1 MWNAILNS
9 MSEFKFVCPACG
21 QDVKCE
27 SWRSNTMME
36 CPLCFQRIIVPR
48 APTDDDVELVI
59 KGSKATRR
67 LVTKPGMDLGTPPA
81 PTLPA
86 KNSPVVGIALV
97 VLLCAAVAG
106 VFVLC
111 EKILRTLNAQNTT
124 AIQTRPVQP
133 VNPAPARN
141 VTPARP
147 VIVAP
152 PPNETNWTLTLS
164 AAVIPDAPAA
174 GHIHGKDFIRQHAYL
189 EGGTLTMR
197 TDNPGSPDLG
207 LSVYLHANRSQDL
220 AGRTVSITSDFT
232 NAPPVRLRWKDDE
245 QQPVTKDF
253 KEGYALRIEFGQL
266 AGKRLPG
273 KFYLAVPD
281 AMKSYVAGTFNA
293 EIRKS
298 KAP

>member
-1 MWNAILNS
+1 M
-9 MSEFKFVCPACG
+9 
-21 QDVKCE
+21 
-27 SWRSNTMME
+27 
-36 CPLCFQRIIVPR
+36 
-48 APTDDDVELVI
+48 ELVI

-81 PTLPA
+81 PTLRA
-86 KNSPVVGIALV
+86 KNSPVTGIAFV
-97 VLLCAAVAG
+97 ILLCAAVAM
-106 VFVLC
+106 VFVFRG
-111 EKILRTLNAQNTT
+111 KIFRSTNVQSTT
-124 AIQTRPVQP
+124 ASQTSPAQP

-147 VIVAP
+147 VVVAP
-152 PPNETNWTLTLS
+152 PPNDTNWTLTLS
-164 AAVIPDAPAA
+164 AAVIPDAPVA
-174 GHIHGKDFIRQHAYL
+174 GRIHGKDFIRQHAYL
-189 EGGTLTMR
+189 EVGTLTMR

-232 NAPPVRLRWKDDE
+232 NAPLVRLRWKDDE

-253 KEGYALRIEFGQL
+253 KEGYVLRVEFGQL

-281 AMKSYVAGTFNA
+281 AVKSYVAGTFNA

-298 KAP
+298 KLPQ